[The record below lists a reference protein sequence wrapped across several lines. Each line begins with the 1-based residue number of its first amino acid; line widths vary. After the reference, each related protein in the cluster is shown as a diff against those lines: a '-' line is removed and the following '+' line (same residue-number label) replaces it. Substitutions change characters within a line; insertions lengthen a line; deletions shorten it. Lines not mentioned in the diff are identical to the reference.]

1 MYRNSLLRD
10 QKMLNIVVNNNSIHT
25 FTFHQHSFIHIHT
38 CINTIHCI
46 DITTQLPVCV
56 VACFYGSLFLTTYLI
71 LQLDNTL
78 VTLCNDSHT
87 TPPIGI
93 RQIPLC
99 SSKLW
104 ASTAVC
110 ACACSESRGEHCW
123 SRLEYTCTHLYIK
136 SDRLSSG

>member
-1 MYRNSLLRD
+1 MLLNQTAAVPTMYVFPTSPPPSLFLAPLLRIPV
-10 QKMLNIVVNNNSIHT
+10 QQQNVQKQPLKRSKMLNIVVNNNSIHT
-25 FTFHQHSFIHIHT
+25 FTFHQQSFIHIHTVHT

-46 DITTQLPVCV
+46 DITTQLPVCA

-99 SSKLW
+99 SS
-104 ASTAVC
+104 
-110 ACACSESRGEHCW
+110 
-123 SRLEYTCTHLYIK
+123 
-136 SDRLSSG
+136 